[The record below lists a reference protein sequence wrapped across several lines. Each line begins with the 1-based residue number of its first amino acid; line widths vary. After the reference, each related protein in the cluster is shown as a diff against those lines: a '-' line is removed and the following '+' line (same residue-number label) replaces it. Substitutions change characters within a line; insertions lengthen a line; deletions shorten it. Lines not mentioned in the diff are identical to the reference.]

1 MKGGNMY
8 LVIKHSPRSYRE
20 DSYSVEQ
27 TAKTLELAE
36 EKRKALELLD
46 ESDEDDKDTYHIIVM
61 PLILTKAMETK

>member
-1 MKGGNMY
+1 MY
-8 LVIKHSPRSYRE
+8 LVIRHSPRSYTE
-20 DSYSVEQ
+20 DRYSVEQ

-46 ESDEDDKDTYHIIVM
+46 DSDEDNKNTYHIVVM

>member
-8 LVIKHSPRSYRE
+8 LVIQHSPRSYCDDR
-20 DSYSVEQ
+20 YSVEQ

-46 ESDEDDKDTYHIIVM
+46 DSDKDNKNTYHIIVM
-61 PLILTKAMETK
+61 PLILTKAMETE